1 MLRMAGLSARYRAKW
16 AAVPFPRALGAAA
29 VAPVVLAFDG
39 ADVSVR
45 AAAAWV
51 PEAEVVARA
60 AAGAVAPALV
70 VAVWVPAPGVPGPAE
85 VVLAG

>member
-1 MLRMAGLSARYRAKW
+1 VLRMAELSARYRAKW
-16 AAVPFPRALGAAA
+16 AAA

-45 AAAAWV
+45 AAAWV
-51 PEAEVVARA
+51 PEAELMARA
-60 AAGAVAPALV
+60 AAGAVARALV
-70 VAVWVPAPGVPGPAE
+70 AAAWAPAVPRPAE